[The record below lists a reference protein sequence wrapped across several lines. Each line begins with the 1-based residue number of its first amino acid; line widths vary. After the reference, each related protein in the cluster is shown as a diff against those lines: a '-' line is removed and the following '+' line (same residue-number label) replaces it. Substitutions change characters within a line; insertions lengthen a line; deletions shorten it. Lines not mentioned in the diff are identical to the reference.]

1 MTMCRIGYI
10 LAYLAA
16 AGAAPPT
23 VSPDPKSLVISE
35 ADLTRSKEL
44 VAELGNPDFRERE
57 DAQGELAKM
66 GRRALPALL
75 DALETSRNPE
85 IRARCHRLVPKAE
98 AADLEARIQTFLADE
113 KGKYEHDLPGQ
124 DKFDAAVK
132 DAAARGLFAEI
143 VRDPGNRPLLEAM
156 DRPAGA
162 LVRAV
167 ADRKDRLYS
176 RLYPRRLAPGMPVP
190 KPETPTPA
198 QLAALYLA
206 DSCID
211 PAEAERG
218 PVPQRAA
225 ARTVLTNSRVR
236 NVVREVLES
245 DEPQDE
251 AFKQIFIAWLATRTD
266 PSELYSAT
274 SMVNSLRFV
283 EGLIVAERAALAPSL
298 QASRRAYAA
307 TALARHGG
315 PERLP
320 TLRKLFKEEAVAF
333 SFRLRSEVYQVELRD
348 IALAMCLR
356 LTDQNP
362 EDYGFQLRSPGD
374 SEALRFSYTNHF
386 FPGDSWRKT
395 AFEKWEVWERAQKD
409 KSGKK

>member
-1 MTMCRIGYI
+1 MCRIGYI

-16 AGAAPPT
+16 AGAAPPA

-35 ADLTRSKEL
+35 ADLARSRAL
-44 VAELGNPDFRERE
+44 VAELGNRDFRERE

-75 DALETSRNPE
+75 NALETSRNPE

-98 AADLEARIQTFLADE
+98 AADLEARIQTFLADD
-113 KGKYEHDLPGQ
+113 KGEYEHDLPGQ
-124 DKFDAAVK
+124 DEFDAVVK
-132 DAAARGLFAEI
+132 DAAAARGLFAEI

-156 DRPAGA
+156 DRPADQ

-167 ADRKDRLYS
+167 ADRKDRVYS

-190 KPETPTPA
+190 KPETPTPP

-245 DEPQDE
+245 DEPQDQ
-251 AFKQIFIAWLATRTD
+251 AFKQIFVAWLATRTD

-320 TLRKLFKEEAVAF
+320 TLRKLFKEEAAAF
-333 SFRLRSEVYQVELRD
+333 SFRLRNEVYQVELRD

-356 LTDQNP
+356 LTDQDP
-362 EDYGFQLRSPGD
+362 EDYGFRLRSPGD

-386 FPGDSWRKT
+386 FPDDASRKA
-395 AFEKWEVWERAQKD
+395 AFEKWGDWERVHKD

>member
-1 MTMCRIGYI
+1 MCRIGYI

-16 AGAAPPT
+16 AGAAPPA
-23 VSPDPKSLVISE
+23 VSPDPRSLVISE
-35 ADLTRSKEL
+35 TDLARSRAL
-44 VAELGNPDFRERE
+44 VAELGSPDFRERE

-98 AADLEARIQTFLADE
+98 AADLEARTQTFLADE
-113 KGKYEHDLPGQ
+113 KGRYEHDLPGR
-124 DKFDAAVK
+124 DRFDSAVK
-132 DAAARGLFAEI
+132 DAAAARGLFAEI
-143 VRDPGNRPLLEAM
+143 VRDPGNRSLLEAM

-167 ADRKDRLYS
+167 ADRKERLYS
-176 RLYPRRLAPGMPVP
+176 QLYPRRLAPGMPIP
-190 KPETPTPA
+190 KPETPTPP

-236 NVVREVLES
+236 NVVREVLEGE
-245 DEPQDE
+245 EPQDQ
-251 AFKQIFIAWLATRTD
+251 AFKQIFVAWLATRTD
-266 PSELYSAT
+266 PMVLYSAT

-333 SFRLRSEVYQVELRD
+333 SFRLRNEVYQVELRD

-356 LTDQNP
+356 LTDQDP
-362 EDYGFQLRSPGD
+362 EACGFRLRSPGD

-386 FPGDSWRKT
+386 FPDEGSRKT
-395 AFEKWEVWERAQKD
+395 AFEKWETWERAHKD